1 MKYFPFWCRMFGFKS
16 HCKLAV
22 SCIWYK
28 WQGLGSG
35 EGAAGAAFMKQDQ
48 QLPCD
53 RHSQFQAVSTSST
66 TDPQLAIAEPVS
78 KAGGRKLIKGKISR
92 IKKEQKG
99 QSSGWWSMAEQ
110 VRPRK
115 SLWPVYNP
123 HQSRYFSRRSAA
135 HGGLMLVRRKQEGR
149 SSRRQRNENKAWQK
163 ETVASWRQQ
172 PAPPITSPKGLRKPV
187 W

>member
-1 MKYFPFWCRMFGFKS
+1 MFGFKS

-28 WQGLGSG
+28 WQSLGSG
-35 EGAAGAAFMKQDQ
+35 EAAAGVAFMKQDQ

-53 RHSQFQAVSTSST
+53 RHSQFQAASTSST
-66 TDPQLAIAEPVS
+66 ADPQLAIAEPVGKS
-78 KAGGRKLIKGKISR
+78 GGRKLRKGKILR

-115 SLWPVYNP
+115 SL
-123 HQSRYFSRRSAA
+123 
-135 HGGLMLVRRKQEGR
+135 
-149 SSRRQRNENKAWQK
+149 
-163 ETVASWRQQ
+163 
-172 PAPPITSPKGLRKPV
+172 
-187 W
+187 